1 MFDGHA
7 IVGGWVSLTVTVNE
21 QPGPAESEQL
31 TVVVPTGKTEPDVG
45 LQMIIPPQAEPPSV
59 GAGYLT
65 VAPHWPGVFETL

>member
-31 TVVVPTGKTEPDVG
+31 TVVVPTGKTEPDGG
-45 LQMIIPPQAEPPSV
+45 LQVIVPPQAEPLSV
-59 GAGYLT
+59 GAG
-65 VAPHWPGVFETL
+65 